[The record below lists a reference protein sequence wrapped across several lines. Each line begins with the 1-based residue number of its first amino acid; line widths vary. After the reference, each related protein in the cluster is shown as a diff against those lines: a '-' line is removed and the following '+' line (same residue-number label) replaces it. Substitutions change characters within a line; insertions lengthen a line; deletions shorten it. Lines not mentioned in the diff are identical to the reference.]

1 MGDTM
6 RFRVL
11 LISAAFAC
19 LGRCL
24 VAQTALPGPER
35 ALARNILQ
43 QLVEIVTTDSAGNT
57 PAAAQAMAARLIDAG
72 FPPDDVRQL
81 NLNPR
86 VGTLVARLRGVNP
99 HLRPILL
106 IAHLDVVSARRED
119 WSVDPW
125 TLVERDGWF
134 YGRGVHD
141 DKGGVAMLIATLIRL
156 RREAW
161 HPERDII
168 IALSGDEEETAARSL
183 AWLLTDHR
191 ELVDAEFALNFDAG
205 DLVQRAGRSLKF
217 FIQTSEKTY
226 ADFGLEATDS
236 GGHSSLPRPGNPIN
250 VVAGALVRLANYPF
264 PVRLDES
271 SRLFLQRSA
280 RLESGQL
287 AADLRAAS
295 VPSRDTAALT
305 RLLAYPS
312 YAARLRTTCVATRV
326 EGGHANNALPQH
338 AHAVVNCRI
347 LPGDSA
353 SEVEA
358 TLRRLAGDSVTLAVI
373 EPPVSAPPSPYS
385 AAVTAPIERLVAE
398 FWPGVPVI
406 PDMDPAASDG
416 LFARAAGIPT
426 YGVQPQATDI
436 DDPRDHGKDE
446 RTGVES
452 FYDATQFCYRL
463 VKLLAGGNQAR

>member
-1 MGDTM
+1 M

-24 VAQTALPGPER
+24 VAQTALPEPER
-35 ALARNILQ
+35 ALARSILK
-43 QLVEIVTTDSAGNT
+43 QLVGIVTTDSAGNT
-57 PAAAQAMAARLIDAG
+57 PAAAQAMAARLIEAG
-72 FPPDDVRQL
+72 FPPDDVHQL
-81 NLNPR
+81 NFSPR
-86 VGTLVARLRGVNP
+86 VGTLVARLRGAIP
-99 HLRPILL
+99 QLRPILI
-106 IAHLDVVSARRED
+106 IAHLDVVPARRED

-141 DKGGVAMLIATLIRL
+141 DKGGVAMLVATLIRL

-161 HPERDII
+161 HPERDVIV
-168 IALSGDEEETAARSL
+168 ALSGDEETAGGSV

-191 ELVDAEFALNFDAG
+191 ELVDAEFALNFDVGA
-205 DLVQRAGRSLKF
+205 LYQRAGRSLKF
-217 FIQTSEKTY
+217 VIQNSEKTY
-226 ADFGLEATDS
+226 ADFNLEATDS
-236 GGHSSLPRPGNPIN
+236 GGHSSLPRPGNPVN
-250 VVAGALVRLANYPF
+250 VVAGALVRLANYQF
-264 PVRLDES
+264 PVRLDEA
-271 SRLFLQRSA
+271 SRLLLQRSA
-280 RLESGQL
+280 QLERGQL
-287 AADLRAAS
+287 AADLRAVSA
-295 VPSRDTAALT
+295 PSPDAAALT
-305 RLLAYPS
+305 RLLAYPG

-358 TLRRLAGDSVTLAVI
+358 TLRRLAGDSVKLTVI

-385 AAVTAPIERLVAE
+385 AALTAPIERLVAE

-406 PDMDPAASDG
+406 PDMDPGASDG
-416 LFARAAGIPT
+416 LFTRAAGIPT
-426 YGVQPQATDI
+426 YGVQPQAADI

-446 RTGVES
+446 RTGVQS

-463 VKLLAGGNQAR
+463 IKLLAGGSQMR